1 MQVYKITV
9 TVRAVVI
16 VQANSDIEAGTIA
29 YDYLEDCVKSGQA
42 TLPVPEEVRDIVYNT
57 FVQAVTIHDR
67 V

>member
-9 TVRAVVI
+9 TVRAVVN
-16 VQANSDIEAGTIA
+16 VQANSDIEAGAIA

-42 TLPVPEEVRDIVYNT
+42 TLPVPEEVRDIAYNT
-57 FVQAVTIHDR
+57 FVQAVTIHDK